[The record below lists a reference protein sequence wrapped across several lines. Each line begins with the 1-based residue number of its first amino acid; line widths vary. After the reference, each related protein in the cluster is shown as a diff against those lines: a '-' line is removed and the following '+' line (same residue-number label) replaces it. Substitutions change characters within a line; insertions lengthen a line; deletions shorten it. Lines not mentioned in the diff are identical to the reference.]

1 MQKKEGQKNFGPKKR
16 LLLNRKLSKQIELVF
31 LQQWVDGLALDLA
44 QRTTGTRELFEGG

>member
-31 LQQWVDGLALDLA
+31 LQHWVDDLALDLA
-44 QRTTGTRELFEGG
+44 QRTMGTRELFEGG